1 MHFSC
6 SPSFVAILLSV
17 SLIYTFPPRYMLLS
31 YIYIIY
37 MSYTYIRLIY
47 ILLYKLLLIMHLV
60 LCMQISTFF
69 SVLRSLV
76 PESLNENE
84 QCDSKETSE
93 NKSNISEK
101 TMKLLKKSYFSASI
115 EKTKKK
121 IILLYAN
128 NWNTLN
134 ECKYITAYQNI
145 TESFLSSEFSITID
159 SYV

>member
-6 SPSFVAILLSV
+6 SPSFVAILLLV
-17 SLIYTFPPRYMLLS
+17 SLIYTFPPEYMLLS

-76 PESLNENE
+76 PESLNEKE
-84 QCDSKETSE
+84 QYDSKETSE
-93 NKSNISEK
+93 NKSNTSEK
-101 TMKLLKKSYFSASI
+101 NY
-115 EKTKKK
+115 E
-121 IILLYAN
+121 II
-128 NWNTLN
+128 
-134 ECKYITAYQNI
+134 
-145 TESFLSSEFSITID
+145 
-159 SYV
+159 

>member
-1 MHFSC
+1 
-6 SPSFVAILLSV
+6 
-17 SLIYTFPPRYMLLS
+17 
-31 YIYIIY
+31 

-128 NWNTLN
+128 N
-134 ECKYITAYQNI
+134 
-145 TESFLSSEFSITID
+145 
-159 SYV
+159 